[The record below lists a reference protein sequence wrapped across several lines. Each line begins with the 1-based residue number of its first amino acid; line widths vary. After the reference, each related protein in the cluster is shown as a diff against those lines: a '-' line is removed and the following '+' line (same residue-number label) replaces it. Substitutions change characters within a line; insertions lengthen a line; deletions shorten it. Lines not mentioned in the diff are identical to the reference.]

1 MGLRSL
7 FRRKKADDAKEP
19 PAGEASPAGPAVVD
33 LTQVDLTQ
41 EAGDPLTVV
50 TSNSLRPAPWAPASW
65 HPGQEGAE

>member
-19 PAGEASPAGPAVVD
+19 PAGEASPAGPAV
-33 LTQVDLTQ
+33 VDLTQ